1 MSADRQG
8 PVPRPSRTRLLST
21 YYVPGTELGFV
32 KAGTAW
38 RHGGESSSRGRCH
51 TLIPQCLLR
60 TVIGVGEERGWKL
73 LEPVGRETW
82 PSLRAAPCEEGLG
95 SGV

>member
-8 PVPRPSRTRLLST
+8 PVPRPSRARLLST

-38 RHGGESSSRGRCH
+38 RHGG
-51 TLIPQCLLR
+51 
-60 TVIGVGEERGWKL
+60 
-73 LEPVGRETW
+73 
-82 PSLRAAPCEEGLG
+82 
-95 SGV
+95 